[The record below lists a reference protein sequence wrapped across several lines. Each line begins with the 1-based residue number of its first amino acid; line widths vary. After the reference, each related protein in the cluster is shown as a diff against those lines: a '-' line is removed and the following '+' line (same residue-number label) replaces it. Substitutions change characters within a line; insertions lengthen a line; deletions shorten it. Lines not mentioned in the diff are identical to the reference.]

1 MYPCKVI
8 KGKNFESCLENLA
21 KSYGL
26 SYFLSKPSDSLIL
39 RTNSSTIKKKKG
51 KGKALAMNTV
61 RNASLVKE
69 IKKELKF
76 NETQHQKP

>member
-1 MYPCKVI
+1 M
-8 KGKNFESCLENLA
+8 ESCLENLA

-26 SYFLSKPSDSLIL
+26 TYFLSNASDSLIL
-39 RTNSSTIKKKKG
+39 RTNSGTIEKKRR
-51 KGKALAMNTV
+51 GKALAMNTV
-61 RNASLVKE
+61 IKASLVKE